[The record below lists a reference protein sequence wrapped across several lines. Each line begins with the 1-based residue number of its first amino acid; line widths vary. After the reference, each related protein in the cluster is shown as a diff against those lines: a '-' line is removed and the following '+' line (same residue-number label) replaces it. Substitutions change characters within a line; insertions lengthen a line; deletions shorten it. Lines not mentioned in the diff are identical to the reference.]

1 MKLIIAA
8 PSPYARKVR
17 VSLQEK
23 KIDHEVIIDVPWNK
37 NTLTKDKNPLGKVP
51 ILITKEKQHIFDSKV
66 IIRYLDQIVPNPKLY
81 PSDHKNEL
89 STLTIE
95 AIADG
100 ICDAVVLIRL
110 ENVRVNN
117 LISKQWIERQEEK
130 ILNGLKYLSK
140 DLGSKNYFVDD
151 YFNIA
156 DISAFTS
163 LEYVDIRFKELDWR
177 REFPN
182 LDNYWKFHNTRDS
195 FANTKPSS
203 QKIDPITY

>member
-1 MKLIIAA
+1 M
-8 PSPYARKVR
+8 
-17 VSLQEK
+17 
-23 KIDHEVIIDVPWNK
+23 
-37 NTLTKDKNPLGKVP
+37 
-51 ILITKEKQHIFDSKV
+51 
-66 IIRYLDQIVPNPKLY
+66 
-81 PSDHKNEL
+81 
-89 STLTIE
+89 
-95 AIADG
+95 
-100 ICDAVVLIRL
+100 
-110 ENVRVNN
+110 
-117 LISKQWIERQEEK
+117 ISKQWIERQEEK
-130 ILNGLKYLSK
+130 IFNGLKYLSK

-163 LEYVDIRFKELDWR
+163 LEYADIRFKELDWR

>member
-1 MKLIIAA
+1 M
-8 PSPYARKVR
+8 
-17 VSLQEK
+17 
-23 KIDHEVIIDVPWNK
+23 
-37 NTLTKDKNPLGKVP
+37 
-51 ILITKEKQHIFDSKV
+51 
-66 IIRYLDQIVPNPKLY
+66 Y

-130 ILNGLKYLSK
+130 IFNGLKYLSK

-163 LEYVDIRFKELDWR
+163 LEYIDIRFKELNWR
-177 REFPN
+177 RKFPN
-182 LDNYWKFHNTRDS
+182 LDNYWKFHNTRVS

>member
-66 IIRYLDQIVPNPKLY
+66 IIRYLDQIVTNPKLY

-95 AIADG
+95 AITDG

-117 LISKQWIERQEEK
+117 LISKPV
-130 ILNGLKYLSK
+130 
-140 DLGSKNYFVDD
+140 F
-151 YFNIA
+151 A
-156 DISAFTS
+156 S

-182 LDNYWKFHNTRDS
+182 LDDYWKFHNTRDS